1 MTINYRK
8 ITLIL
13 FFIFIV
19 YMVWKEQK
27 ASLCIQINKKN
38 LLRPKDPK
46 EQGSH
51 LYGLV
56 VLWNIS

>member
-1 MTINYRK
+1 MQRRVYDYQLQKNY
-8 ITLIL
+8 
-13 FFIFIV
+13 FDFIFLFIV

-27 ASLCIQINKKN
+27 ASLCIQINTKN

-51 LYGLV
+51 
-56 VLWNIS
+56 